1 MRTSH
6 EALPILKEQRE
17 LIKILVEDKNASWKK
32 FQQVLK
38 TIEDTS
44 LPTKASIVKSTHVI
58 QGHQDTFANTTW
70 SLDADQSNRWEE
82 IEHHCA
88 LIKSLMSE
96 ISAGRYKIN
105 HGIRYRMHQG
115 VLIAHWDEWSPL
127 RKLYG
132 DAILMKA
139 LSPYSEVVCRIFK
152 CRRSSPKSPHSSD
165 ANPLPSFS
173 VRPSSGYRNWKPKL
187 QLASRVLQRADS
199 VL

>member
-17 LIKILVEDKNASWKK
+17 LIKILVEDSWKK
-32 FQQVLK
+32 FQQAPK

-44 LPTKASIVKSTHVI
+44 LPTHVI
-58 QGHQDTFANTTW
+58 QGHQDTFADTTW
-70 SLDADQSNRWEE
+70 SLDAGQSNRGEE

-152 CRRSSPKSPHSSD
+152 CRRSSQKSPHPSD
-165 ANPLPSFS
+165 TNLLPSFS

>member
-44 LPTKASIVKSTHVI
+44 LPTKASKVRSTHVI
-58 QGHQDTFANTTW
+58 QGHQDT
-70 SLDADQSNRWEE
+70 LSNRWEE

-165 ANPLPSFS
+165 TNPLPSFS
-173 VRPSSGYRNWKPKL
+173 VRSSSGYRNWKPKL